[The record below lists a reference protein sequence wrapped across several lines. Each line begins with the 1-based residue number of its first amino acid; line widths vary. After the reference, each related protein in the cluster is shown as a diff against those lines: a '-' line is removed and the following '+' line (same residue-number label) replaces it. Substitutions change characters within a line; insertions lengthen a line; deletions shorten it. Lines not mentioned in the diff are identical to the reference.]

1 MLQKAAPAALLL
13 LLLAPALQAAD
24 PCPCVPLTHLW
35 TIASCETW
43 DCASTALAAANG
55 DPNVFVVPS
64 SNEQHRWLVFKRM
77 TAGAAAQS
85 ADPAFILEQYPKM
98 LDGSLRFD
106 SVDGTLAPM
115 LVTTYDH
122 AVLVVYMRNAPPRQ
136 RGTKH

>member
-1 MLQKAAPAALLL
+1 MLQKAAATALVLVL
-13 LLLAPALQAAD
+13 FAPALLAAD

-35 TIASCETW
+35 TVASCDTW
-43 DCASTALAAANG
+43 ECASTALAGTNG
-55 DPNVFVVPS
+55 DPNVFVIPS
-64 SNEQHRWLVFKRM
+64 SNEQHRWLVFKRV

-106 SVDGTLAPM
+106 AVDGALAPM

-122 AVLVVYMRNAPPRQ
+122 AVLVVFMRDAPAR
-136 RGTKH
+136 RHSTGH